1 MLFSSLLAGLATA
14 APQLQAR
21 PDPPATNTSIT
32 VRSLG
37 QLNINKPG
45 FLASISQKGSDS
57 LYISSFQLLGGDSV
71 SRLDN
76 LADVVKSGSI
86 ANAPTTKIGGSI
98 TWPNDA
104 TPVPS
109 SLFGTDGII
118 IGGGFLVPGKGNG
131 GLFFSPTG
139 ANGASGN
146 WVKLGGTKKD
156 WFYHR
161 VIFADIDMDGKDEI
175 VTCRARVPV
184 IGNRET
190 MLVYL
195 KPADPSKPT
204 GTWTE
209 VEIGTGCDALFT
221 VVDIN
226 GDGIPEILTP
236 SFFTSVFNLFTSTNK
251 NAGFSDPSSVKK
263 VLLDNTI
270 GAAFDVEYV
279 DINNDG
285 KKDLLVTNHQGSG
298 ATPVPGVYAYEIPA
312 DITDAKGYVRHTLA
326 DGFPVTQWGL
336 NQASPGSPV
345 AFHPTQASKSGPPYI
360 ALAGDAAQIAYVLVP
375 GEKPWEYKTTTL
387 INCGCTVGALA
398 VKDVD
403 GDGNVEIF
411 VPCYDNNKV
420 AGFTFAA

>member
-1 MLFSSLLAGLATA
+1 M
-14 APQLQAR
+14 
-21 PDPPATNTSIT
+21 SIP

-37 QLNINKPG
+37 QLTINKPG
-45 FLASISQKGSDS
+45 FLASIDQKGSDS

-86 ANAPTTKIGGSI
+86 ANAPTTKTGGSI

-109 SLFGTDGII
+109 DLLGTDGII
-118 IGGGFLVPGKGNG
+118 VGGGFLVPGKGNG

-156 WFYHR
+156 WLYHR
-161 VIFADIDMDGKDEI
+161 VLFADIDMDGKDEI

-195 KPADPSKPT
+195 KPASKPT
-204 GTWTE
+204 GTWNE

-221 VVDIN
+221 VVDLN

-251 NAGFSDPSSVKK
+251 SAGFSDPGSVKN

-298 ATPVPGVYAYEIPA
+298 AAPIPAVCAYEIPA

-345 AFHPTQASKSGPPYI
+345 AFHPTEASKSGPPYI

-375 GEKPWEYKTTTL
+375 GEKEWEYKTTTL
-387 INCGCTVGALA
+387 TNCGCTVGAWLSRMSMGTGMLKSSCLA
-398 VKDVD
+398 MTTTRSRASRLLRELVGVNHDD
-403 GDGNVEIF
+403 
-411 VPCYDNNKV
+411 
-420 AGFTFAA
+420 A